1 MGHCQNGFNFIVQNI
16 SPNIEKCLVN
26 ILVLMKTV
34 KFMLLH
40 IWHNFK
46 TSLMHFVNLH
56 LNSFQHVTTR
66 GEKLGEL
73 EILKSEP
80 DGSL

>member
-1 MGHCQNGFNFIVQNI
+1 
-16 SPNIEKCLVN
+16 
-26 ILVLMKTV
+26 
-34 KFMLLH
+34 
-40 IWHNFK
+40 
-46 TSLMHFVNLH
+46 MHFVNLH

-80 DGSL
+80 DGSFVVLDQFALGYGSVIFSENY

>member
-26 ILVLMKTV
+26 ILVLMKTS

-40 IWHNFK
+40 IWHYFK
-46 TSLMHFVNLH
+46 TSLLHFVNLLLH
-56 LNSFQHVTTR
+56 SFQHVTKR
-66 GEKLGEL
+66 REKLRKL